1 MSLQPDNS
9 QLVTDQTLWNLR
21 AFPEKITS
29 DEDIILIT
37 REDVVVLF
45 AKGFLLFLVFFVMVL
60 IRTFLAGIL
69 GAAAMGIFDT
79 LFYGSNVLLV
89 LAFTWIFHN
98 YYLSLGVITSERVID
113 IDQTG
118 IFRREVNEMSLG
130 TLEDASYKQNGLLA
144 NMFNFGNVILQ
155 TAGESNVEGQMN
167 GVVFK
172 NVPDPRSVVKTISQ
186 MQQQEEQGD
195 REAAAKANA
204 EAMREILAG
213 RKTNSSS

>member
-1 MSLQPDNS
+1 MPFSSNS
-9 QLVTDQTLWNLR
+9 KSEPVSDQTLWDLR
-21 AFPEKITS
+21 AFPEKITP
-29 DEDIILIT
+29 DEDIVVIT
-37 REDVVVLF
+37 REDIVVLF
-45 AKGFLLFLVFFVMVL
+45 GKGFLLFLVFFVMVI

-69 GAAAMGIFDT
+69 GDVAMGIFDT
-79 LFYGSNVLLV
+79 LFYGTNVVLI

-118 IFRREVNEMSLG
+118 IFRREVNEMSMG
-130 TLEDASYKQNGLLA
+130 TLEDASYKQRGALA
-144 NMFNFGNVILQ
+144 SMFNFGDVVLQ

-172 NVPDPRSVVKTISQ
+172 NVPDPRSVVNTISQ
-186 MQQQEEQGD
+186 MQQNEEQGD

-213 RKTNSSS
+213 RKLD

>member
-1 MSLQPDNS
+1 MPFTSNS
-9 QLVTDQTLWNLR
+9 KPEPVSDQALWDLR
-21 AFPEKITS
+21 AFPEKITP
-29 DEDIILIT
+29 DEDIVVIT

-45 AKGFLLFLVFFVMVL
+45 GKGFLLFLVFFVMVV
-60 IRTFLAGIL
+60 IRTFLAGLL
-69 GAAAMGIFDT
+69 GDVAMGVFDT
-79 LFYGSNVLLV
+79 LFYGTNVVLI

-118 IFRREVNEMSLG
+118 IFRREVNEMSMG
-130 TLEDASYKQNGLLA
+130 TLEDASYKQRGVLA
-144 NMFNFGNVILQ
+144 SMFNFGDVILQ

-172 NVPDPRSVVKTISQ
+172 NVPDPRSVVNTISR
-186 MQQQEEQGD
+186 MQQNEEQGD

-213 RKTNSSS
+213 RKID

>member
-1 MSLQPDNS
+1 MPFSSNS
-9 QLVTDQTLWNLR
+9 KSEPVSDQTLWDLR
-21 AFPEKITS
+21 AFPEKITP
-29 DEDIILIT
+29 DEDIVVIT
-37 REDVVVLF
+37 REDIVVLF
-45 AKGFLLFLVFFVMVL
+45 GKGFLLFLVFFVMVI

-69 GAAAMGIFDT
+69 GDVAMGIFDT
-79 LFYGSNVLLV
+79 LFYGTNVVLI

-118 IFRREVNEMSLG
+118 IFRREVNEMSMG
-130 TLEDASYKQNGLLA
+130 TLEDASYKQRGALA
-144 NMFNFGNVILQ
+144 SMFNFGDVVLQ

-172 NVPDPRSVVKTISQ
+172 NVPDPRSVVNTISQ
-186 MQQQEEQGD
+186 MQQNEEQGD

-213 RKTNSSS
+213 RKID